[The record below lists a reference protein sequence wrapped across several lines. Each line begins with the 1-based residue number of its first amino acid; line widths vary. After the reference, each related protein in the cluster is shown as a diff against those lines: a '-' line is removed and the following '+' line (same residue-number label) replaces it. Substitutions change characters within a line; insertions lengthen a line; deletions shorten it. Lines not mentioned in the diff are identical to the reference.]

1 VKLVPTALPDVLL
14 VEPRFFA
21 DDRGHFFEVFH
32 AERFAEQGLDLAF
45 VQLNQSRSRRGTV
58 RGLHYQ
64 VRRPQGKLVRA
75 VRGAVWDVAVD
86 LRRGSPHFGRWV
98 GAELSAENARQLWI
112 PPGFAHG
119 FLALTDDAEVVY
131 ACTDL
136 WVPEYDRAV
145 RWDDPTLAVAWPLDG
160 VGAPLLSPKDAAA
173 PLLGDAET
181 YD

>member
-1 VKLVPTALPDVLL
+1 MKLVPTALPDVLL

-64 VRRPQGKLVRA
+64 VHRPQGKLVRA

>member
-1 VKLVPTALPDVLL
+1 MKLVPTALPDVLL